1 MVQHTE
7 EESSREVLAGWGSIP
22 RQMLFKHFT
31 NLGEA
36 ASLSLSPQRCPLSLC
51 RPPPLG
57 QFHIPSHKIFP
68 QAQAPVKGHLNF
80 YHLRLGNWTRVVW
93 GGGWRRGGAFNGTGN
108 WPLKENAKKKKDKW
122 NAHQAAA
129 KGVPRSNPASL
140 TMNLRRGNLIK
151 K

>member
-22 RQMLFKHFT
+22 RQMLFKHFN

-80 YHLRLGNWTRVVW
+80 YHLRLGNWTRVV
-93 GGGWRRGGAFNGTGN
+93 GGGGGGGEEGHLTEQGTDPSRKMLKRRRISGTRIK
-108 WPLKENAKKKKDKW
+108 LLR
-122 NAHQAAA
+122 
-129 KGVPRSNPASL
+129 KGFRVRIRHL
-140 TMNLRRGNLIK
+140 
-151 K
+151 